1 MEKINLLLN
10 VVDVFS
16 LFRHYVFYSKQK
28 KKKQSNSSEQT
39 WIPFTQGCFLQ
50 NFVEID
56 QMVLGKN
63 I

>member
-1 MEKINLLLN
+1 MY
-10 VVDVFS
+10 
-16 LFRHYVFYSKQK
+16 FRYFVIMSSSK
-28 KKKQSNSSEQT
+28 KKQQSNSSEQT